1 MNEFI
6 STIGNFTTT
15 IKPVAPAL
23 AGLILVIIG
32 FIYMVSKDPQRK
44 EQCTG
49 WMINVVKG
57 FCIIYL
63 GIAIVSWLSGQVVGF
78 G

>member
-1 MNEFI
+1 MNELI
-6 STIGNFTTT
+6 STVTNVTNT
-15 IKPVAPAL
+15 IKPLAPVL
-23 AGLILVIIG
+23 AGLILVVIG
-32 FIYMVSKDPQRK
+32 LIYMFSKDPQKK

-57 FCIIYL
+57 FCIVYL
-63 GIAIVSWLSGQVVGF
+63 GISIVSWLSGQVVGF